1 MNWFRRYW
9 NYLITWRRHRDVI
22 KELNQLTDREL
33 KDIGINRADIDRL
46 VWLEE
51 DKQMRGKKKNE
62 Q

>member
-33 KDIGINRADIDRL
+33 RDIGINRADIDRL